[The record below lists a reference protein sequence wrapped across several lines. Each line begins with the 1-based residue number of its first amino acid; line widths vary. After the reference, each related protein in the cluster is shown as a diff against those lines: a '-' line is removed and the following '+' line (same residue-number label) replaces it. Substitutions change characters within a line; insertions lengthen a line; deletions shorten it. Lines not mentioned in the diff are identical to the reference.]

1 MPTLPSSG
9 QITFRQVNET
19 FCYSSTA
26 QISLGLAAV
35 RTLFAKA
42 SGQISIN
49 DGRGK
54 NGAPPAATSAG
65 FASCFTVGGIAGTRA
80 NALHDGNCGYY
91 AGTVIYYND
100 CNNCSGTATGD
111 GTQAKNNS
119 EYCNGT
125 QLREEYFLSNQNCA
139 TGTREVEANS
149 CQCGGTGPGY
159 CSELPGYPT
168 CRGYNEW
175 SYYFCDCNNP
185 ESPCVELDV
194 EQCCVNGVCGSNQA
208 SCTCT
213 C

>member
-26 QISLGLAAV
+26 QISLNLSAV

-54 NGAPPAATSAG
+54 NGAPPAGTSAG
-65 FASCFTVGGIAGTRA
+65 FPSCFTVGGITGTRA

-100 CNNCSGTATGD
+100 CNNCPSTATGD
-111 GTQAKNNS
+111 GSQVKTNS
-119 EYCNGT
+119 EFCDGT
-125 QLREEYFLSNQNCA
+125 TRKDEYFLSNQNCA
-139 TGTREVEANS
+139 TGERVIDTNS
-149 CQCGGTGPGY
+149 CDCGGTGPGFCAELISPY
-159 CSELPGYPT
+159 CSGT
-168 CRGYNEW
+168 NEIAE
-175 SYYFCDCNNP
+175 YFCSCANP
-185 ESPCVELDV
+185 SDGCVEFFV
-194 EQCCVNGVCGSNQA
+194 EQCGGTNQF
-208 SCTCT
+208 SCTCG